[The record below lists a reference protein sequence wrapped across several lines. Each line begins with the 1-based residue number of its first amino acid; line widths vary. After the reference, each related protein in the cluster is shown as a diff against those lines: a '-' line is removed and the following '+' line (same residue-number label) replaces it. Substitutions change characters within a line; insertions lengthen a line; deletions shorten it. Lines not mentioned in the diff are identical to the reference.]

1 MYRCESES
9 HSVVSNSLWPH
20 ELYSSW
26 SSPGQNTGAG
36 SHSLLQGIFPTQGL
50 NPGHRCESCI
60 IKKAEH
66 WRIDAFE
73 LWCWGRLLRIPW
85 TIRSNESILKE
96 INPEYS
102 LKGPM
107 LKLKLQYFGH
117 LMKRDGS
124 LKKALTLGKIAG
136 ERRDRQRMISL
147 GIITDSMAMNLS
159 KLQETV
165 KDKGAW

>member
-1 MYRCESES
+1 
-9 HSVVSNSLWPH
+9 
-20 ELYSSW
+20 
-26 SSPGQNTGAG
+26 
-36 SHSLLQGIFPTQGL
+36 
-50 NPGHRCESCI
+50 
-60 IKKAEH
+60 
-66 WRIDAFE
+66 
-73 LWCWGRLLRIPW
+73 
-85 TIRSNESILKE
+85 
-96 INPEYS
+96 
-102 LKGPM
+102 M

-165 KDKGAW
+165 KDKGVCCAAVHGVTNSWTLLRDLTATTWMELHGNA

>member
-1 MYRCESES
+1 M
-9 HSVVSNSLWPH
+9 
-20 ELYSSW
+20 
-26 SSPGQNTGAG
+26 
-36 SHSLLQGIFPTQGL
+36 
-50 NPGHRCESCI
+50 
-60 IKKAEH
+60 
-66 WRIDAFE
+66 
-73 LWCWGRLLRIPW
+73 
-85 TIRSNESILKE
+85 
-96 INPEYS
+96 
-102 LKGPM
+102 KGPM

-165 KDKGAW
+165 KDKGAWWATAQEGLKESEMTERISTEM